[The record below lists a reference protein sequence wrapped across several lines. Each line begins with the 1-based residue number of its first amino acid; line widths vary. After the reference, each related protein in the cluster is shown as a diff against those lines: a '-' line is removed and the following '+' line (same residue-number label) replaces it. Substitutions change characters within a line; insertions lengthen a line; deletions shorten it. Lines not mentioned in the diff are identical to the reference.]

1 MNYTMRM
8 RDLSPLEIEKWY
20 AIAVGEIGI
29 PPSEFYD
36 LTTDEMHW
44 AYKGYKQ
51 RQQDLAN
58 MILLAINKSHGE
70 HKNDLFSFVEK
81 QGYDIG
87 SLANRQKTFIA
98 LGIKEE

>member
-1 MNYTMRM
+1 M

-29 PPSEFYD
+29 PPSDFYEM
-36 LTTDEMHW
+36 TTDEMLW
-44 AYKGYKQ
+44 AHRGYKQ

-58 MILLAINKSHGE
+58 MILLALNKSHSNHRDE
-70 HKNDLFSFVEK
+70 LFSFVERK
-81 QGYDIG
+81 GYDIG
-87 SLANRQKTFIA
+87 SLAHRQKTFIA